1 MAKANHAHTIITMLD
16 AIAPHRQRFNVING
30 NKGTAKATTAL
41 IDRLAADLAAKA
53 PIFPQAPKAP
63 RSPYTTSY
71 GKILNPEAH
80 AAWIMSQ
87 RKGGAL

>member
-1 MAKANHAHTIITMLD
+1 MPANHAHTIITMLD
-16 AIAPHRQRFNVING
+16 AIAPNRQRFSVIKG

-41 IDRLAADLAAKA
+41 FDRLAADLAQKG
-53 PIFPQAPKAP
+53 PVFPRAPKAP
-63 RSPYTTSY
+63 RSPYITSY

-80 AAWIMSQ
+80 AAWIMAQ